1 MKHYKDA
8 IIHGAQLFRYLK
20 GQQTSENDLSRAA
33 KLPLGAARTAAR
45 ALSRIAAEED
55 EDFLSS
61 FALGEDESG
70 DDVLSALLGGG
81 DDESEGGGG
90 GDMFSNLSLGALG
103 LGGEDGDMDGFMETF
118 EQCGIDVSDL
128 ASKAMGAFFMY
139 GSGIDMSSPESI
151 MAFDSYGPM
160 LTALKDED
168 ENECSETDEVKFVS
182 AIMEYSQCSGIS
194 AVFDPEES
202 AVTLQIL
209 EDDCKPV
216 FDMVVGGDVDFLQLD
231 DLDEN
236 SAFGESLN
244 QCLKSLLGDNPI
256 GNFIRYEYNHMD
268 KILGC
273 FGKLSEDLPHCVL
286 SVPVQDGDPVS
297 FPLSLEEKLTC
308 LIGSSYEGILEGGCL
323 EFFGNLDMCLPLSG
337 DATTDVDHVDECAE
351 LGIPFGKLDD
361 LLGMDVSVVTG
372 DKMPDFCSKI
382 FEENGLDA
390 EDVQSRLESYNEN
403 REYGWT
409 IETIAN
415 EVKVEVET
423 VPENEDVTETTASD
437 VKVEVEAVPV
447 VPENED
453 DIETIVNDVKVEVE
467 AVPENEYGGD
477 EGGNDKVSIA
487 MSQALEKPEALHTS
501 TWTDG
506 EAAPEDDDSLH
517 GKYFPFVV
525 IGSAISAMV
534 LLALVVK
541 RFRGRAS
548 RERKQPIASRKE
560 YSNLGMKMGELA

>member
-1 MKHYKDA
+1 LNRGSGLTLTMKHYKDA
-8 IIHGAQLFRYLK
+8 IIHGAQLFRHIK
-20 GQQTSENDLSRAA
+20 GQQTSENDLSHAA
-33 KLPLGAARTAAR
+33 KLPLAAARTATR

-70 DDVLSALLGGG
+70 DDVFSALLGGG
-81 DDESEGGGG
+81 GDEFEGGGG

-103 LGGEDGDMDGFMETF
+103 LGGEDGDLDGFMETF
-118 EQCGIDVSDL
+118 EQCGIDVGDM
-128 ASKAMGAFFMY
+128 AGKAMGAFFLY
-139 GSGIDMSSPESI
+139 GSDIDMSSLESI

-160 LTALKDED
+160 LSALKDDD
-168 ENECSETDEVKFVS
+168 ENECSETDEVNLVS
-182 AIMEYSQCSGIS
+182 AIMEYSECSGIS
-194 AVFDPEES
+194 EFSNPEES

-216 FDMVVGGDVDFLQLD
+216 FDMVLGGDFDFLQLD

-236 SAFGESLN
+236 SAFGESLKH
-244 QCLKSLLGDNPI
+244 CLKSLLGDNPV

-297 FPLSLEEKLTC
+297 LPLSLEEKLTC
-308 LIGSSYEGILEGGCL
+308 LIGSSYEGILEGACL
-323 EFFGNLDMCLPLSG
+323 ELFGNLDMCLPQSG
-337 DATTDVDHVDECAE
+337 DATTDVDHVEECAE

-361 LLGMDVSVVTG
+361 LLGMDVSAVTE

-390 EDVQSRLESYNEN
+390 ADVQSRLQFYNKN

-415 EVKVEVET
+415 
-423 VPENEDVTETTASD
+423 D
-437 VKVEVEAVPV
+437 VKVG
-447 VPENED
+447 
-453 DIETIVNDVKVEVE
+453 VE
-467 AVPENEYGGD
+467 AVPENEYVIETTANDVKVEVEGVPVVPENEYGDD
-477 EGGNDKVSIA
+477 EGGDDKVSIA
-487 MSQALEKPEALHTS
+487 MSQALEKPGALHTS

-506 EAAPEDDDSLH
+506 EAAPDDDASLH
-517 GKYFPFVV
+517 EKYFPFVV

-541 RFRGRAS
+541 HFRGGTS
-548 RERKQPIASRKE
+548 PERKQPITSRKE
-560 YSNLGMKMGELA
+560 YSNLAMKLGELA